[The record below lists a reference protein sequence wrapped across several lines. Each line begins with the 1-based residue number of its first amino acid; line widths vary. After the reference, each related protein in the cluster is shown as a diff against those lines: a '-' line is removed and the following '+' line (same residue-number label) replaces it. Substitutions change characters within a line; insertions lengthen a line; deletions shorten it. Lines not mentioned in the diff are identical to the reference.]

1 MLIDDE
7 REIVGMRRTIWIIV
21 ILAVFLIL
29 AASLMFYRSLY
40 KTGQSTPVNNVDFAK
55 NLVMPDSITLTDK
68 VNKPLVQ
75 GSNLREGEIAI
86 DDKVVIKTIFIEVG
100 KSPLT
105 SVAKTDKEGISD
117 TERAFSIGM
126 IYAQDAPKSN
136 RLTTIE
142 VLQDGTFITSKV
154 MNGKE
159 EYVKGK
165 FGKYTMDYLVG
176 LYTIR

>member
-1 MLIDDE
+1 MKKA
-7 REIVGMRRTIWIIV
+7 GWIIAILV
-21 ILAVFLIL
+21 IILIL
-29 AASLMFYRSLY
+29 TASYMFYKSLY
-40 KTGQSTPVNNVDFAK
+40 RSEEPMASADFAK
-55 NLVMPDSITLTDK
+55 DLVMPDEITITDK

-86 DDKVVIKTIFIEVG
+86 DDKVVIKTIFMEVG

-105 SVAKTDKEGISD
+105 KATKVDKKDITD

-126 IYAQDAPKSN
+126 LYNQIAAKDN

-142 VLQDGTFITSKV
+142 VLQDGTFFTSKV
-154 MNGKE
+154 VNGRE
-159 EYVKGK
+159 QYVKGK